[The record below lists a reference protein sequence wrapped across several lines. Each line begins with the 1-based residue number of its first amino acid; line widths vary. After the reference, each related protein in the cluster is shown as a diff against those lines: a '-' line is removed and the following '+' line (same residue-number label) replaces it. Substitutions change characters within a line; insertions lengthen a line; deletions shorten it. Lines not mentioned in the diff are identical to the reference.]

1 MLFRQAFIE
10 GIAAGR
16 ITTAF
21 RRWRRPTVK
30 PGGTLR
36 TSAGVLAIDAVERV
50 HGVSEDEARRAGHAS
65 LAALMEEL
73 DARPDGDLYR
83 IDFRLAGADPR
94 AALRKDSAI
103 DAAEIAT
110 RLARLDKAANHGPW
124 TARVLRLIAENPG
137 RRAPDLAALMGLDTQ
152 PFKRDVRKL
161 KELGLTES
169 LEVGY
174 RISPRGKAYMS
185 TMP

>member
-1 MLFRQAFIE
+1 MLFRQAFID
-10 GIAAGR
+10 GISAGR
-16 ITTAF
+16 VTTAF

-30 PGGTLR
+30 AGGTLR
-36 TSAGVLAIDAVERV
+36 TAAGVLAIDAVERV
-50 HGVSEDEARRAGHAS
+50 EAVSEDDAARAGYAS
-65 LAALMEEL
+65 LAALRQEL
-73 DARPDGDLYR
+73 DVRAGGDLYR
-83 IDFRLAGADPR
+83 IDFHRAGADPR
-94 AALRKDSAI
+94 TALREDLNL
-103 DAAEIAT
+103 DAAAISA
-110 RLARLDKAANHGPW
+110 RLARLDKAGSRGPW
-124 TARVLRLIAENPG
+124 TAATLTLIAENPG